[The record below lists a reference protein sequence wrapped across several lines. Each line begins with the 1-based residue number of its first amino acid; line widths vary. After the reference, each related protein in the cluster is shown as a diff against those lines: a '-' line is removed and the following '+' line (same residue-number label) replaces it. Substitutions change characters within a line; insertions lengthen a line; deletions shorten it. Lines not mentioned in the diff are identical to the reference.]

1 MKINIVTKYLLIYFY
16 KPKIKQDNKDSHDNL
31 SYHLS
36 YHLDVMHEITS
47 RLLADKIVA
56 TNNIKAPNPPLTT
69 SIFGYVSQIGE
80 SYFPLIGKKIYLL
93 FQKRFRLLLKYL
105 LIG

>member
-1 MKINIVTKYLLIYFY
+1 
-16 KPKIKQDNKDSHDNL
+16 
-31 SYHLS
+31 
-36 YHLDVMHEITS
+36 MHEITS

-80 SYFPLIGKKIYLL
+80 SYFPLIGKKNIFTFSKKISIVVKIPFNWINVVGY
-93 FQKRFRLLLKYL
+93 KVGNKV
-105 LIG
+105 